1 MKDLTKLSSRKG
13 VGGETIETVSDTFKI
28 ETKVRK
34 MSTSMKVINSK
45 MENINKFKMG
55 ENSTYRPATV
65 NLTGSGEK
73 VWRNKNENVT
83 ELETKLPSEPSTQS
97 VDELTRGVVISRK

>member
-1 MKDLTKLSSRKG
+1 
-13 VGGETIETVSDTFKI
+13 
-28 ETKVRK
+28 
-34 MSTSMKVINSK
+34 
-45 MENINKFKMG
+45 MG
-55 ENSTYRPATV
+55 KNSTYRPAIV

-73 VWRNKNENVT
+73 VCRNKNENVT